1 MLKNIQSLTRISLKR
16 ISLNDLPENSGVYL
30 FRNADGEIIYVGKAI
45 NLKKRVK
52 SYFVNSPLP
61 KTAKMLTE
69 VRSLSFVLVNSDLE
83 SLLLEAFLIKSL
95 QPRYNTIAKDD
106 KHPLYIKIT
115 KEIYPRVLTARKVDG
130 KEPALAFF
138 GPFPS
143 SHKVREV
150 LRMLRKIFPYSDHKL
165 GKRPC
170 LYSEIGL
177 CNPCPNLIKKTGGSE
192 IKKLLRR
199 KYLSNIKF
207 IKQILSAN
215 FNKVVEDLYSG
226 MVKLSSERKFE
237 EAAILRDQIE
247 KLSYITQTITPVF
260 DYVKNPNLIED
271 IRGEELFSLR
281 KILSN
286 FIEVPKRLIRIECF
300 DVAHLAGSFPTASMV
315 TFINGEPEKVLYR
328 HFRIHQIKRSD
339 DIASLFEVAKRR
351 IKHLE
356 DWGVPDLIV
365 IDGGKGQVMAFK
377 KFFCQYKIP
386 VVGLAK
392 KFETLVFPKTK
403 EVGFREFKVPKS
415 PAKNLLQR
423 IRNEAHR
430 FARRYHH
437 SILRKSLFS

>member
-45 NLKKRVK
+45 NLKNRVK

-95 QPRYNTIAKDD
+95 QPKYNTIAKDD

-115 KEIYPRVLTARKVDG
+115 KEIYPRVLTARKVDE
-130 KEPALAFF
+130 KELALAFF

-143 SHKVREV
+143 SYKVRGV

-165 GKRPC
+165 GERPC
-170 LYSEIGL
+170 LYNEIGL
-177 CNPCPNLIKKTGGSE
+177 CNPCPNLIKKTEEAE
-192 IKKLLRR
+192 IKKLLRE

-226 MVKLSSERKFE
+226 MVKFSSERKFE
-237 EAAILRDQIE
+237 EASVLRDQIE
-247 KLSYITQTITPVF
+247 KLSYITQTITPVS

-271 IRGEELFSLR
+271 IRSEELFSLR

-339 DIASLFEVAKRR
+339 DIASLSEVAKRR

-356 DWGVPDLIV
+356 DWGIPDLIIV
-365 IDGGKGQVMAFK
+365 DGGKGQVMAFK
-377 KFFCQYKIP
+377 KFFSQYKIP

-392 KFETLVFPKTK
+392 EFETLVFPKTK
-403 EVGFREFKVPKS
+403 EIGFRKFKVPKS

-437 SILRKSLFS
+437 NILRKSLIS